1 MADGHAKEI
10 DESRGLVFVLGAG
23 FTRAFVPQS
32 PLLVDDYG
40 VRDLRKRFDSFSHAV
55 EILDDALLDSSN
67 DKVDLERLMTRVQY
81 QDRSYRPAWAK

>member
-1 MADGHAKEI
+1 M
-10 DESRGLVFVLGAG
+10 
-23 FTRAFVPQS
+23 PQS